1 VHEQEIP
8 PERLVVDAAVGGR
21 KHELSASIAFS
32 VGPVLY
38 NRQ

>member
-1 VHEQEIP
+1 VHEREIP

-21 KHELSASIAFS
+21 KRVLAASIAFS